1 MFMSI
6 LNVFARM
13 ICMIPPDKPENEAE
27 RLATLYKLGILDT
40 EEEERFDRVTRI
52 ACKLFEG

>member
-1 MFMSI
+1 
-6 LNVFARM
+6 
-13 ICMIPPDKPENEAE
+13 MIPPDKPENEAE